1 MKSFKSLLIEASY
14 AGNLGLMELL
24 KFHQLAT
31 KEQSDKVKELIA
43 KNQHIDAWA
52 IVQNVSGTK
61 LQGKQFNESTESS
74 DLYPIEEGP
83 LQKKRRETGGYQLMT
98 IDAQKF
104 KNKFEQQ
111 HSEPLNWNQHRL
123 ERLRE
128 LYHDGVKINDH
139 PLVGINHLNKVDVTD
154 GRHRITHAAEL
165 GKNIQVA
172 IHPDD
177 IQKMREHLK

>member
-83 LQKKRRETGGYQLMT
+83 LQKRRRETGGYQLMV

-104 KNKFEQQ
+104 KDKFEQQ
-111 HSEPLNWNQHRL
+111 HDESLNWN
-123 ERLRE
+123 
-128 LYHDGVKINDH
+128 K
-139 PLVGINHLNKVDVTD
+139 
-154 GRHRITHAAEL
+154 HRIERIVSRWCE
-165 GKNIQVA
+165 N
-172 IHPDD
+172 
-177 IQKMREHLK
+177 

>member
-74 DLYPIEEGP
+74 TDTTVSIAVTSLHSV
-83 LQKKRRETGGYQLMT
+83 
-98 IDAQKF
+98 
-104 KNKFEQQ
+104 QQ
-111 HSEPLNWNQHRL
+111 SHRFF
-123 ERLRE
+123 
-128 LYHDGVKINDH
+128 
-139 PLVGINHLNKVDVTD
+139 
-154 GRHRITHAAEL
+154 
-165 GKNIQVA
+165 
-172 IHPDD
+172 
-177 IQKMREHLK
+177 

>member
-43 KNQHIDAWA
+43 KNRHIDAWA

-61 LQGKQFNESTESS
+61 LQGKQFNESVRSN
-74 DLYPIEEGP
+74 DLYPIKEGP
-83 LQKKRRETGGYQLMT
+83 LQKKRREYGGYQLMT

-104 KNKFEQQ
+104 K
-111 HSEPLNWNQHRL
+111 SELIL
-123 ERLRE
+123 
-128 LYHDGVKINDH
+128 D
-139 PLVGINHLNKVDVTD
+139 
-154 GRHRITHAAEL
+154 
-165 GKNIQVA
+165 
-172 IHPDD
+172 
-177 IQKMREHLK
+177 

>member
-1 MKSFKSLLIEASY
+1 MKTFKSLLIEASY

-74 DLYPIEEGP
+74 TDTTVSIAVTSLHSV
-83 LQKKRRETGGYQLMT
+83 
-98 IDAQKF
+98 
-104 KNKFEQQ
+104 QQ
-111 HSEPLNWNQHRL
+111 SHRL
-123 ERLRE
+123 F
-128 LYHDGVKINDH
+128 
-139 PLVGINHLNKVDVTD
+139 
-154 GRHRITHAAEL
+154 
-165 GKNIQVA
+165 
-172 IHPDD
+172 
-177 IQKMREHLK
+177 

>member
-1 MKSFKSLLIEASY
+1 MKTFKTLIIEASY

-74 DLYPIEEGP
+74 DRYD
-83 LQKKRRETGGYQLMT
+83 R
-98 IDAQKF
+98 
-104 KNKFEQQ
+104 
-111 HSEPLNWNQHRL
+111 
-123 ERLRE
+123 
-128 LYHDGVKINDH
+128 
-139 PLVGINHLNKVDVTD
+139 
-154 GRHRITHAAEL
+154 
-165 GKNIQVA
+165 
-172 IHPDD
+172 
-177 IQKMREHLK
+177 

>member
-74 DLYPIEEGP
+74 TDTTVSIAVTSLHSV
-83 LQKKRRETGGYQLMT
+83 
-98 IDAQKF
+98 
-104 KNKFEQQ
+104 QQ
-111 HSEPLNWNQHRL
+111 SHRL
-123 ERLRE
+123 F
-128 LYHDGVKINDH
+128 
-139 PLVGINHLNKVDVTD
+139 
-154 GRHRITHAAEL
+154 
-165 GKNIQVA
+165 
-172 IHPDD
+172 
-177 IQKMREHLK
+177 

>member
-43 KNQHIDAWA
+43 KNRHIDAWA

-74 DLYPIEEGP
+74 TDTTVSIAVTSLHSV
-83 LQKKRRETGGYQLMT
+83 
-98 IDAQKF
+98 
-104 KNKFEQQ
+104 QQ
-111 HSEPLNWNQHRL
+111 SHRFF
-123 ERLRE
+123 
-128 LYHDGVKINDH
+128 
-139 PLVGINHLNKVDVTD
+139 
-154 GRHRITHAAEL
+154 
-165 GKNIQVA
+165 
-172 IHPDD
+172 
-177 IQKMREHLK
+177 

>member
-31 KEQSDKVKELIA
+31 KEQSNKVKELIS
-43 KNQHIDAWA
+43 KNRHMDAWA

-74 DLYPIEEGP
+74 DLYPIEEVP
-83 LQKKRRETGGYQLMT
+83 LQKKRRKIGGYQLMT

-104 KNKFEQQ
+104 KDKFEQQ
-111 HSEPLNWNQHRL
+111 HDEPLNWNQHRL

-128 LYHDGVKINDH
+128 LYHDGVKIDDH
-139 PLVGINHLNKVDVTD
+139 PLVGINHFNKVDV
-154 GRHRITHAAEL
+154 I
-165 GKNIQVA
+165 IFQ
-172 IHPDD
+172 
-177 IQKMREHLK
+177 

>member
-1 MKSFKSLLIEASY
+1 MKTFKTLIIEASY

-74 DLYPIEEGP
+74 TDTTVSIAVTSLHSV
-83 LQKKRRETGGYQLMT
+83 
-98 IDAQKF
+98 
-104 KNKFEQQ
+104 QQ
-111 HSEPLNWNQHRL
+111 SHRFF
-123 ERLRE
+123 
-128 LYHDGVKINDH
+128 
-139 PLVGINHLNKVDVTD
+139 
-154 GRHRITHAAEL
+154 
-165 GKNIQVA
+165 
-172 IHPDD
+172 
-177 IQKMREHLK
+177 

>member
-1 MKSFKSLLIEASY
+1 MKTFKTLIIEASY

-74 DLYPIEEGP
+74 TDTTVSIAVTSLHSV
-83 LQKKRRETGGYQLMT
+83 
-98 IDAQKF
+98 
-104 KNKFEQQ
+104 QQ
-111 HSEPLNWNQHRL
+111 SHRL
-123 ERLRE
+123 F
-128 LYHDGVKINDH
+128 
-139 PLVGINHLNKVDVTD
+139 
-154 GRHRITHAAEL
+154 
-165 GKNIQVA
+165 
-172 IHPDD
+172 
-177 IQKMREHLK
+177 